1 MTPEDVLATWRA
13 WQEAQG
19 LAERSIA
26 ERAGGVARYLRFAG
40 EDPLAIT
47 AAGVTR
53 FIGRPGLKPRTRWIY
68 RQHLAAYS
76 DFLVRAKLRPDSPLA
91 DVPNVRKP
99 PATPRPIESHELDAL
114 LARVSG
120 PARMMVLLA
129 AYAGLRVHEI
139 AKLQGRDLDRVSG
152 RLRVEGKGGR
162 EAVLPM
168 HPAILAEA
176 EWYPES
182 DWWFPAREGGPVSR
196 QAVSNAIRSALAAAG
211 SQATAHQLR
220 HWYATE
226 LLRRGVDVRI
236 VQELMRHASL
246 QTTAGYTRVSELQL
260 ADGVG
265 RLELPAPSEELG
277 GG

>member
-1 MTPEDVLATWRA
+1 MSPEDVLATWRA

-19 LAERSIA
+19 LAERTIA
-26 ERAGGVARYLRFAG
+26 ERAALLSRYFRFAG
-40 EDPLAIT
+40 EEPLQVT
-47 AAGVTR
+47 ATGITR

-76 DFLVRAKLRPDSPLA
+76 DFLQRAKLRPDSPIG
-91 DVPNVRKP
+91 DVPEVRKP
-99 PATPRPIESHELDAL
+99 ASTPRPVESHELDAL
-114 LARVSG
+114 LAKVSG
-120 PARMMVLLA
+120 PPRMMVLLA

-139 AKLQGRDLDRVSG
+139 AKLQGRDLDRKAG
-152 RLRVEGKGGR
+152 RLTVEGKGGK
-162 EAVLPM
+162 EAVLPA

-176 EWYPES
+176 EHYPEA
-182 DWWFPAREGGPVSR
+182 DWWFPAKGGGPVSR
-196 QAVSNAIRSALAAAG
+196 QAVSNAIRAGLASVG
-211 SQATAHQLR
+211 SRATAHQLR

-246 QTTAGYTRVSELQL
+246 QSTQGYTRVSSGQL

-265 RLELPAPSEELG
+265 RLPAPVQDPQEG
-277 GG
+277 